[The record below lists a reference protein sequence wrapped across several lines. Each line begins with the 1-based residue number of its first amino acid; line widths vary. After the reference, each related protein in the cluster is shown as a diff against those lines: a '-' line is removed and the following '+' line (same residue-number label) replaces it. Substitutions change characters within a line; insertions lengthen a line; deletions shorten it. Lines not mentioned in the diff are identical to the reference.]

1 MFFFFFFSIYECDRH
16 VLCLQGDVFPVQ
28 CFFWTSW
35 RCIRGWSGV
44 TWVQKPQCHTKAV
57 CCRYWLPEVCVTFT
71 NMGTSHLQQSFKI
84 RPRYSKKKKKNL
96 EDSLYMYCVWPE
108 RHIVLYYTFNKM
120 LLSCTV
126 VVQEGRFRP
135 LMAAAAINASSHRHG
150 HLVYKDLVW
159 TASLSCL
166 LLPKCCPTL

>member
-1 MFFFFFFSIYECDRH
+1 MSFFFFFLYLWVWQARAVPAGWRVSRP
-16 VLCLQGDVFPVQ
+16 VLFLDILKVHPRV
-28 CFFWTSW
+28 
-35 RCIRGWSGV
+35 IR
-44 TWVQKPQCHTKAV
+44 
-57 CCRYWLPEVCVTFT
+57 
-71 NMGTSHLQQSFKI
+71 SHLSPETAMSHQGSLLPVLAAWSLCYFYKYGHQSFATKSQNQTEI
-84 RPRYSKKKKKNL
+84 FEKKKKNL

>member
-1 MFFFFFFSIYECDRH
+1 MSFFFFLVFMSVTGTCCACRVTCFPSSAFFEHLEGASEGDQESPESRNRNVTPRQSVAGIGCLKFVLLLQIWAPVICNKVSKSDR
-16 VLCLQGDVFPVQ
+16 D
-28 CFFWTSW
+28 
-35 RCIRGWSGV
+35 IR
-44 TWVQKPQCHTKAV
+44 
-57 CCRYWLPEVCVTFT
+57 
-71 NMGTSHLQQSFKI
+71 
-84 RPRYSKKKKKNL
+84 KKKKNL
-96 EDSLYMYCVWPE
+96 EDSLFMYCVWPE

-126 VVQEGRFRP
+126 VVQEGRFHP